1 MIVENIIV
9 WIIFPIFL
17 LAVFCLLSGGFF
29 WAFHND
35 LFKSRLFR
43 IIEVEDYDEEDISK
57 VVVLYRAEAFMGKY
71 LWLIPVW
78 KQIDLGVISNK
89 YSTWEGVFEIEDKEE
104 LETMVEKYYRNLQKE
119 NDLLKKRPKLK
130 KSRVIKELSL
140 Q

>member
-9 WIIFPIFL
+9 WVIFPIFL

-35 LFKSRLFR
+35 PFNSGLFR

-57 VVVLYRAEAFMGKY
+57 VVVLYRAEAFIGKY
-71 LWLIPVW
+71 LWLIPIW
-78 KQIDLGVISNK
+78 RPIDLGVISNK
-89 YSTWEGVFEIEDKEE
+89 YITWGGVFEIEDKEE
-104 LETMVEKYYRNLQKE
+104 LETMVEKYYRDLQKE
-119 NDLLKKRPKLK
+119 NDILKKRPKLK
-130 KSRVIKELSL
+130 KPRVIKKFSL

>member
-35 LFKSRLFR
+35 IFKSGLFR
-43 IIEVEDYDEEDISK
+43 VIEVENYDEEDISK
-57 VVVLYRAEAFMGKY
+57 VVVLYRAEAFIGKY

-78 KQIDLGVISNK
+78 RPIDLGVISNK
-89 YSTWEGVFEIEDKEE
+89 YCTWEGVFEIEDKEE
-104 LETMVEKYYRNLQKE
+104 LETIVEKYYRNLQKE
-119 NDLLKKRPKLK
+119 NDILKKRPKLK
-130 KSRVIKELSL
+130 KPKVIKKFSL

>member
-29 WAFHND
+29 WTFHND
-35 LFKSRLFR
+35 LFKSGLFR
-43 IIEVEDYDEEDISK
+43 IIEVEDYDEKDISK
-57 VVVLYRAEAFMGKY
+57 VVVLYRAEAFIGKY

-78 KQIDLGVISNK
+78 KPIDLGVISNK
-89 YSTWEGVFEIEDKEE
+89 YYTWGGVFEIKDKEE
-104 LETMVEKYYRNLQKE
+104 LETMVEKHYRNLQKE

-140 Q
+140 R